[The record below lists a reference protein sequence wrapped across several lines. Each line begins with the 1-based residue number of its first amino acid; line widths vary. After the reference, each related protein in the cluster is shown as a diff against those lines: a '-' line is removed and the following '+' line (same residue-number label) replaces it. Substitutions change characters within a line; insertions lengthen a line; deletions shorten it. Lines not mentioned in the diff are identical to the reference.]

1 MDTRNILAA
10 AWNEIFQIRDAMLV
24 EDAVTLLSGYP
35 SAIKTI
41 AEKEIPCERHIA
53 ARQSTPAG
61 FYITPPETGV
71 NYVLVF
77 VSGRNVTIVMYLL
90 ANGTTV
96 ALRDNVPVSELYE
109 LLSENNLSSVA
120 GWARPHANVLP
131 FGKCRVISK
140 DHMGGEVVRE
150 GSLAMLIHLLDN
162 KMAAALAKA
171 KHPPVTKPNKK
182 ELITQLLDLI
192 VDEEGD
198 SGSIEERLT
207 RIENQ
212 LERGDKGDLSER
224 VRRLESAREQDA
236 VKYEKLVDRH
246 DKLVETLSKLQDTLN
261 RMLVGDE

>member
-10 AWNEIFQIRDAMLV
+10 AWNEIFQIREAILV
-24 EDAVTLLSGYP
+24 EDAVTVLSGYP

-41 AEKEIPCERHIA
+41 AENEIPCERHIA

-77 VSGRNVTIVMYLL
+77 VSGRNLTSVMYLL

-120 GWARPHANVLP
+120 SWAQPHADVLP

-150 GSLAMLIHLLDN
+150 GSLAMLIHLLDKKVAPTPTN
-162 KMAAALAKA
+162 E
-171 KHPPVTKPNKK
+171 PPVIKPNKK

-192 VDEEGD
+192 VEDAND
-198 SGSIEERLT
+198 CGSTDERLT

-212 LERGDKGDLSER
+212 LKRNGNGDLSDR